1 MDDNPEKLRRNV
13 MLIGAAIIS
22 TILFDLS
29 LKTSGSILDLIEIRE
44 ISQLKT
50 WLFLSILLIYFFY
63 DTFSQTKSLRI
74 KKKKIGITNLRIKAA
89 YNLLNKQISIYLK
102 KDKKPS
108 CITSHLPPLGLNDK
122 YLRTT
127 PLKLKVTID
136 ALEKNCGTGFITIKH
151 QRTETTETSSSTVE
165 HKNLIFKL
173 TKYQKI
179 KILISTSIRTLTLS
193 KSAVDYIAPLTISF
207 ASLLAC
213 THKIVTLIT
222 PDLTH
227 QLAHT

>member
-1 MDDNPEKLRRNV
+1 MDDSSDKLRRNV
-13 MLIGAAIIS
+13 MLIGAVIIS
-22 TILFDLS
+22 TILFDFS
-29 LKTSGSILDLIEIRE
+29 LKTSGSILGLIEIRE

-50 WLFLSILLIYFFY
+50 WLCLSILLIYFFLRY
-63 DTFSQTKSLRI
+63 VFSDQVTEDR
-74 KKKKIGITNLRIKAA
+74 KKMKTGITNLRIKAA

-108 CITSHLPPLGLNDK
+108 CITSRLPPLGLNDK

-127 PLKLKVTID
+127 PLKFKVTID
-136 ALEKNCGTGFITIKH
+136 ALEENCGTGVITIKH
-151 QRTETTETSSSTVE
+151 QRTETTKTSSSTVE

-179 KILISTSIRTLTLS
+179 KILISTLIRTLTLS

-213 THKIVTLIT
+213 TYKIVTLIT
-222 PDLTH
+222 PT
-227 QLAHT
+227 